1 MNLLELVVVGCV
13 GDRREMKNRIEF
25 FVAELLAPI
34 ECRQILGDKIAS
46 VSTKILEVAGA
57 KIIDHGQ
64 ARVRKFLL
72 QGERE
77 IGADEASSAGDDE
90 IEKRI
95 G

>member
-1 MNLLELVVVGCV
+1 ME
-13 GDRREMKNRIEF
+13 NRIELL
-25 FVAELLAPI
+25 VAELLAPI
-34 ECRQILGDKIAS
+34 ERRQIFGDKIAS
-46 VSTKILEVAGA
+46 VSAKILEVARA

-72 QGERE
+72 QGERQ
-77 IGADEASSAGDDE
+77 IGADEASSARDDE